1 MNSRSFS
8 LDDELM
14 NAGLIS
20 WRGKAEVS
28 FNRQEPS
35 PCLFT
40 GKCLPTAQ
48 ETEKSALTEGTEFD
62 PQKPEC
68 LHILEKRDQGHL
80 GMSDS
85 SQVHLQFIPTGVKK
99 RQS

>member
-1 MNSRSFS
+1 
-8 LDDELM
+8 M

-20 WRGKAEVS
+20 WRCKEEVS
-28 FNRQEPS
+28 FNGQEPS

-85 SQVHLQFIPTGVKK
+85 SQVQLQFIPSVVKRDK
-99 RQS
+99 S

>member
-1 MNSRSFS
+1 
-8 LDDELM
+8 M

-20 WRGKAEVS
+20 LQRRSLIQWTGA
-28 FNRQEPS
+28 S

-40 GKCLPTAQ
+40 GKCLPTAH

-85 SQVHLQFIPTGVKK
+85 SQVQLQFIPSVVKRDK
-99 RQS
+99 S